1 MGSDQATTTGNAP
14 VIEPKL
20 IVPFVNS
27 VRSVFATMVG
37 VQTTVE
43 RPHLKHQATPSYDV
57 SGIIGFSGE
66 ITGSVV
72 VSFQMQAAEKLAS
85 SFAGTPMKHDSPDF
99 ADAIGELANM
109 IAGSAKKD
117 LGGLA
122 SISVPSVVIGHG
134 HMIARLSDV
143 PCIVIPCKT
152 AVGDFAV
159 EINIKTVP
167 KAGAAATAAAAVAGA
182 K

>member
-1 MGSDQATTTGNAP
+1 MPTETQAKPAAGATTAP
-14 VIEPKL
+14 AAAATIDPQL
-20 IVPFVNS
+20 IVPFVNA

-43 RPHLKHQATPSYDV
+43 RPHVKNNPAPHYDV

-66 ITGSVV
+66 IAGSVV
-72 VSFQMQAAEKLAS
+72 VSFQSKAALALAS
-85 SFAGTPMKHDSPDF
+85 AFAGSKLEFNTPDF

-109 IAGSAKKD
+109 IAGGAKKS
-117 LGGLA
+117 LGALA
-122 SISVPSVVIGHG
+122 SISVPNVIIGSGHL
-134 HMIARLSDV
+134 IARLSDV

-152 AVGDFAV
+152 PVGDFAIEV
-159 EINIKTVP
+159 NIKQVKKP
-167 KAGAAATAAAAVAGA
+167 A